1 MFENA
6 VKVLN
11 FVNWSLVVATT
22 AVVMSSWQMWAQR
35 KHNRVSVTPHLSE
48 HTHTSVNNGVISL
61 QFNVANNG
69 IGPAFINSFTVLH
82 NGKKLDKDTDVP
94 KLVAERSGM
103 NVVDRSTHWLAKG
116 ASLAVNEKLT
126 LFSLDVRQGSKCLKQ
141 ELETAINE
149 YDLVIE
155 YSNAYKERF
164 VFDTRE
170 D

>member
-1 MFENA
+1 MFETV
-6 VKVLN
+6 VKVIN
-11 FVNWSLVVATT
+11 FVNWSLVVAMI
-22 AVVMSSWQMWAQR
+22 AVGISSWQMWVQR

-48 HTHTSVNNGVISL
+48 HTRTSVNNGVISL

-141 ELETAINE
+141 ELETAFNE

>member
-6 VKVLN
+6 VKVIN
-11 FVNWSLVVATT
+11 FVNWSLVVAMI
-22 AVVMSSWQMWAQR
+22 AVGISSWQMWVQR

-48 HTHTSVNNGVISL
+48 HTRTSVNNGVISL
-61 QFNVANNG
+61 QFNIANNG
-69 IGPAFINSFTVLH
+69 IGPAFINSFLVLH
-82 NGKKLDKDTDVP
+82 NGKKVDKDTDVP

-116 ASLAVNEKLT
+116 ASLAVNERLT
-126 LFSLDVRQGSKCLKQ
+126 LFSLDVGQGREYLKQ
-141 ELETAINE
+141 ELETAFNE

>member
-1 MFENA
+1 
-6 VKVLN
+6 
-11 FVNWSLVVATT
+11 
-22 AVVMSSWQMWAQR
+22 
-35 KHNRVSVTPHLSE
+35 
-48 HTHTSVNNGVISL
+48 
-61 QFNVANNG
+61 
-69 IGPAFINSFTVLH
+69 
-82 NGKKLDKDTDVP
+82 
-94 KLVAERSGM
+94 M

-141 ELETAINE
+141 ELETAFNE